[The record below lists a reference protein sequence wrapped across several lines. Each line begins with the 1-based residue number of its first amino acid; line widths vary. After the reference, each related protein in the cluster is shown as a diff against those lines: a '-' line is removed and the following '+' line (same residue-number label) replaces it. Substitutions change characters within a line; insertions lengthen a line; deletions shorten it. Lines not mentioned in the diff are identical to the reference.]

1 MTFAVS
7 SKTEMQSVPC
17 FGSQWANVEV
27 SCVAF
32 SHFTAQLASAALDLR
47 TIKITKSISSSFSL
61 VGLGP
66 AKGKINAGICETCPG
81 LLTAVET
88 DT

>member
-1 MTFAVS
+1 
-7 SKTEMQSVPC
+7 MQSLPC

-32 SHFTAQLASAALDLR
+32 RHFTAQLASAALDLR
-47 TIKITKSISSSFSL
+47 TIKITKSISSSFSP

-66 AKGKINAGICETCPG
+66 AEGKINAGLCETCPG